1 MLTRFSK
8 HAAILTLAT
17 LCSLPVVAQRP
28 GGGGPPAGVVDATA
42 RHEFMAGYLGLSDS
56 QKEQVKAIYKPLQ
69 GASEAARGQMQSK
82 QEELQEAVK
91 ANQSDQQIEQIAA
104 AIGALHA
111 QQVAAQAKARARLSA
126 ILTPEQKEK
135 LAAFER
141 NASGGRGRPA
151 GGRP

>member
-8 HAAILTLAT
+8 HAAILTLAA
-17 LCSLPVVAQRP
+17 LCSLPLAAQRP
-28 GGGGPPAGVVDATA
+28 GGGGPPAGVADPSQ
-42 RHEFMAGYLGLSDS
+42 RHEFMAGYLGLSDT
-56 QKEQVKAIYKPLQ
+56 QKEQVKAIYTPLQ
-69 GASEAARGQMQSK
+69 GASEAARGQMKSK
-82 QEELQEAVK
+82 QEELQVAVK

-111 QQVAAQAKARARLSA
+111 QQVAVQAKARSKFYA

-141 NASGGRGRPA
+141 NAPGESGRPA